1 MIRTTKLETLCSRV
15 SRLLSLSEL
24 DIWLWLTRSST
35 PSRDP
40 MRAMIIYKL
49 EYENFVQLARETI
62 DTMFSRF
69 QSIINNM
76 RANKA
81 QIPYDDPERVLKLLH
96 ALDQRVWNVKVSTII
111 ESLIMRFPLW
121 MSC

>member
-1 MIRTTKLETLCSRV
+1 
-15 SRLLSLSEL
+15 
-24 DIWLWLTRSST
+24 
-35 PSRDP
+35 
-40 MRAMIIYKL
+40 
-49 EYENFVQLARETI
+49 VQLARETI

-69 QSIINNM
+69 ESIINNM

-96 ALDQRVWNVKVSTII
+96 DLDQRVWNVKVSTII
-111 ESLIMRFPLW
+111 ESPIMRFPPW